1 MVVMFMH
8 YRTTIVVKSFVMLVV
23 MLRAVVLPV
32 ISLAVMSSLTSGRNV
47 FSIVVALTIALV
59 PIDFLV
65 NIVFV
70 HPLLIAI
77 AASVFRQRR
86 TRTRENEHN
95 QYCQ

>member
-1 MVVMFMH
+1 M
-8 YRTTIVVKSFVMLVV
+8 
-23 MLRAVVLPV
+23 
-32 ISLAVMSSLTSGRNV
+32 
-47 FSIVVALTIALV
+47 V

-70 HPLLIAI
+70 NPLLIAI

-86 TRTRENEHN
+86 TRTQENQRN